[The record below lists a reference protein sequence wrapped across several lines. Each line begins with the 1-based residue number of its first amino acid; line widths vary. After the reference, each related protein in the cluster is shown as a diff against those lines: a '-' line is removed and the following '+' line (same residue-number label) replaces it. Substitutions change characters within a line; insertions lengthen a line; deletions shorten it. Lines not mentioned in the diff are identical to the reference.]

1 MLVKQ
6 VSAFI
11 ENKAG
16 RLNEIADV
24 LAKSNIDISA
34 LTLADTTD
42 YGIVRMI
49 VSDPEQA
56 VLALRESGVIC
67 KITETLAVAI
77 DDAPG
82 GFAKS
87 LKTLTDNGIEIKY
100 MYACISHAV
109 GKALMIVSVD
119 EPEKAQELIASTD
132 AGKVNPSEIYRHI

>member
-34 LTLADTTD
+34 LSLADTTD

-49 VSDPEQA
+49 VCDPEKA
-56 VLALRESGVIC
+56 VLALRESGVVC
-67 KITETLAVAI
+67 KITETLAIAI
-77 DDAPG
+77 DDTPG
-82 GFAKS
+82 GFAKG
-87 LKTLTDNGIEIKY
+87 LEILTNNGIEIKY
-100 MYACISHAV
+100 MYACISHAE
-109 GKALMIVSVD
+109 GKALMILSVD
-119 EPEKAQELIASTD
+119 DPEKADKLIASTD

>member
-87 LKTLTDNGIEIKY
+87 LKILTDNGIEIKY
-100 MYACISHAV
+100 MYACISHAD

-119 EPEKAQELIASTD
+119 DPENAQELIASTD

>member
-49 VSDPEQA
+49 VCDPEKA
-56 VLALRESGVIC
+56 VNVLRESGVIC
-67 KITETLAVAI
+67 KITETLAIAI
-77 DDAPG
+77 DDTPG
-82 GFAKS
+82 GFAKV
-87 LKTLTDNGIEIKY
+87 LKTLTDNSIEIKY
-100 MYACISHAV
+100 MYACISHEKD
-109 GKALMIVSVD
+109 KALMIVSVD
-119 EPEKAQELIASTD
+119 DPEKADKLIASTD
-132 AGKVNPSEIYRHI
+132 AGKVNPSDIYRHI

>member
-16 RLNEIADV
+16 RLGEIANT
-24 LAKSNIDISA
+24 LAKADIDISA
-34 LTLADTTD
+34 LSLADTTD

-49 VSDPEQA
+49 LSDPEKA
-56 VLALRESGVIC
+56 VLSLRESGVVC

-77 DDAPG
+77 DDCPG

-87 LKTLTDNGIEIKY
+87 LKVLTDGGVEIKY
-100 MYACISHAV
+100 MYACISHEK

-119 EPEKAQELIASTD
+119 DPEKAEELISSTD
-132 AGKVNPSEIYRHI
+132 VGKVNPADIYRHI

>member
-49 VSDPEQA
+49 VCDPEKA
-56 VLALRESGVIC
+56 VLALRDSGVIC

-77 DDAPG
+77 DDTPG
-82 GFAKS
+82 GFAKA
-87 LKTLTDNGIEIKY
+87 LRTLTDNGIEIKY
-100 MYACISHAV
+100 MYACISHEK
-109 GKALMIVSVD
+109 GKALMIVSVE
-119 EPEKAQELIASTD
+119 EPEKADMLISSTD
-132 AGKVNPSEIYRHI
+132 AGKVNPSDIYRHI

>member
-16 RLNEIADV
+16 RLGEIADT
-24 LAKSNIDISA
+24 LAKADIDISA
-34 LTLADTTD
+34 LSLADTTD

-49 VSDPEQA
+49 LSDPEKA
-56 VLALRESGVIC
+56 VLSLRESGVVC

-77 DDAPG
+77 DDRPG
-82 GFAKS
+82 GFSEA
-87 LKTLTDNGIEIKY
+87 LKVLTDGGVEIKY
-100 MYACISHAV
+100 MYACISHEK
-109 GKALMIVSVD
+109 GKALMILSVD
-119 EPEKAQELIASTD
+119 DPKKAEEMISVTD

>member
-87 LKTLTDNGIEIKY
+87 LKILTDNGIEIKY
-100 MYACISHAV
+100 MYACISHAA

-119 EPEKAQELIASTD
+119 DPEKAQELIASTD

>member
-87 LKTLTDNGIEIKY
+87 LKILTDNGIEIKY
-100 MYACISHAV
+100 MYACISRHE
-109 GKALMIVSVD
+109 GKALMVFSVED
-119 EPEKAQELIASTD
+119 VEAAEALIKGTS
-132 AGKVNPSEIYRHI
+132 AGDVHPADIYRI

>member
-82 GFAKS
+82 GFAKG

-100 MYACISHAV
+100 MYACISHEK
-109 GKALMIVSVD
+109 GKALMIISVD
-119 EPEKAQELIASTD
+119 QPEKAQELIASTD

>member
-34 LTLADTTD
+34 LSLADTTD

-49 VSDPEQA
+49 VCDPEKA
-56 VLALRESGVIC
+56 VLALRESGVVC
-67 KITETLAVAI
+67 KITETLAIAI

-82 GFAKS
+82 GFAKG
-87 LKTLTDNGIEIKY
+87 LKVLTDNGIEIKY
-100 MYACISHAV
+100 
-109 GKALMIVSVD
+109 
-119 EPEKAQELIASTD
+119 IA
-132 AGKVNPSEIYRHI
+132 ANK

>member
-87 LKTLTDNGIEIKY
+87 LKILTDNGIEIKY
-100 MYACISHAV
+100 MYACISHEK

-119 EPEKAQELIASTD
+119 QPEKAQELIASTD